1 MANLVGNTVVGEITM
16 EVKTIASF
24 ECGIIEKE
32 YQLVGQSITA
42 NFPKGFPDAAI
53 KVQMDFE
60 RRMDEIANSKS
71 KQVLFSPYMSN
82 GIFATYFPSLEVDE
96 LNEIPDGMMGLELP
110 LMKYAKIC
118 CSNRTI
124 DQGYSKLFAWM
135 GRTDI
140 NKTSLTTLVQS
151 KFSTLRMAQRKKLL
165 KS

>member
-1 MANLVGNTVVGEITM
+1 M

-82 GIFATYFPSLEVDE
+82 GIFATYFASLEVDE

-135 GRTDI
+135 GENGYKQNQFNDSCPI
-140 NKTSLTTLVQS
+140 EIFYLENGAKEEVVEILIPIH
-151 KFSTLRMAQRKKLL
+151 
-165 KS
+165 